1 MTIELS
7 EKELGS
13 MELTSDQAR
22 IDLAVGMYSGRRASM
37 GRAAKIAGMPKVL
50 FMQEIGRRGICI
62 NYTMEDLQH
71 DIETVRQ
78 RLGR

>member
-1 MTIELS
+1 
-7 EKELGS
+7 

-62 NYTMEDLQH
+62 NYTMEDLQQ

>member
-1 MTIELS
+1 
-7 EKELGS
+7 

-50 FMQEIGRRGICI
+50 FILDSAVEIQVGAG
-62 NYTMEDLQH
+62 
-71 DIETVRQ
+71 
-78 RLGR
+78 